1 VRLKH
6 WSLGGGRMTSKFA
19 AKLRVSVF
27 LALSLVFA
35 GTVLGLL
42 SHWHIENASACA
54 FGAYRPATYEG
65 AENRAIYMTA
75 IEAAS
80 VNKLFPEDSQF
91 SLDTL
96 EQGDRYNRV
105 STGGHIPATLIKGI
119 AWIETK
125 MTMATKST
133 MWSGVGDSIISFDCG
148 HGIMQVTTGM
158 TTPLGA
164 DNQPS
169 DTQALTATHF
179 AYNIARGVK
188 ILGTKWNNAPESAP
202 IMGTDTNSSPE
213 IIENWYYATW
223 AYNGFTGA
231 GSSSSNHPL
240 DARFPWPRTP
250 YLCNGSQSHNQFPY
264 QELVWGCIKNPP
276 SVNGNKLWDAVPVSL
291 PDLNNPNVRSALAPS
306 NFFAP
311 YMNMDLIT
319 PKPSHAELIS
329 SPTND
334 QIQVIVGNPIFS
346 ASDRTHTIRINNPAA
361 TMWVDVPV
369 KNFGTGLS
377 TWRAKSDSGFLQ
389 LSPPTGIAIGSD
401 YECNSYL
408 CDENSL
414 RIEVN
419 PTLLPGSYA
428 TGTVTIWSPNTTT
441 DPIKIQINVLA
452 DFELTFPGSSK
463 KE

>member
-1 VRLKH
+1 
-6 WSLGGGRMTSKFA
+6 LGGGRMTRKFMTRIHVSIFFV
-19 AKLRVSVF
+19 LSLIFVSSVF
-27 LALSLVFA
+27 GF
-35 GTVLGLL
+35 L
-42 SHWHIENASACA
+42 SHWRMDETNACA

-65 AENRAIYMTA
+65 AEDRAIYITA

-80 VNKLFPEDSQF
+80 ANRLLPSDSRF
-91 SLDTL
+91 SLDSL
-96 EQGDRYNRV
+96 EQGDRYNRA
-105 STGGHIPATLIKGI
+105 TAGGHIPATLIKGI
-119 AWIETK
+119 AWIETR
-125 MTMATKST
+125 MTMATKAT
-133 MWSGVGDSIISFDCG
+133 MWSGVGDSTISFDCG

-164 DNQPS
+164 NNQPS

-188 ILGTKWNNAPESAP
+188 ILGSKWNNAPESAP

-240 DARFPWPRTP
+240 DPVFAWPRTP
-250 YLCNGSQSHNQFPY
+250 YQCNGSQSHNQFPY

-276 SVNGNKLWDAVPVSL
+276 SVDGSKLWSSIPVSL
-291 PDLNNPNVRSALAPS
+291 PDLNDPRVRSALAPN

-311 YMNMDLIT
+311 YTNMDLTT
-319 PKPSHAELIS
+319 PQPSHAELVS
-329 SPTND
+329 SPTED
-334 QIQVIVGNPIFS
+334 QIQIIIGNPVFS
-346 ASDRTHTIRINNPAA
+346 ASDRTQTIRINNPAA

-401 YECNSYL
+401 YECNSSL
-408 CDENSL
+408 CEENSL

-428 TGTVTIWSPNTTT
+428 TGTVTIWSPNTTN

-452 DFELTFPGSSK
+452 DFELTFPGSAK
-463 KE
+463 KD

>member
-1 VRLKH
+1 MTRKFMTKLHVSIFFVL
-6 WSLGGGRMTSKFA
+6 SLIFVS
-19 AKLRVSVF
+19 SVF
-27 LALSLVFA
+27 GF
-35 GTVLGLL
+35 L
-42 SHWHIENASACA
+42 SHWHINETNACA

-65 AENRAIYMTA
+65 AQDRAIYMTA

-80 VNKLFPEDSQF
+80 VNKLFPTDTRF
-91 SLDTL
+91 SLDSL
-96 EQGDRYNRV
+96 EQGVRYSR
-105 STGGHIPATLIKGI
+105 TTAGGNIPATLIKGI
-119 AWIETK
+119 AWIETR
-125 MTMATKST
+125 MTMATKAT
-133 MWSGVGDSIISFDCG
+133 MWSGVGDSTISFDCG
-148 HGIMQVTTGM
+148 HGIMQVTSGM
-158 TTPLGA
+158 TAPLGA
-164 DNQPS
+164 DDQPS

-188 ILGTKWNNAPESAP
+188 ILGSKWNNAPESAP

-240 DARFPWPRTP
+240 DPIFPWPRTP
-250 YLCNGSQSHNQFPY
+250 YQCNGSQSHNQFPY
-264 QELVWGCIKNPP
+264 QELVWGCMKNPP
-276 SVNGNKLWDAVPVSL
+276 SVGGSKLWDSISVSL
-291 PDLNNPNVRSALAPS
+291 PDLNNPKVRSALAPN

-311 YMNMDLIT
+311 YANMDLAT
-319 PKPSHAELIS
+319 PQPSHTELIS
-329 SPTND
+329 SPTED
-334 QIQVIVGNPIFS
+334 QIQVIIGSPIFS
-346 ASDRTHTIRINNPAA
+346 ASDRTQTIRINNPAA

-377 TWRAKSDSGFLQ
+377 TWRAKSDSSFLQ

-401 YECNSYL
+401 YKCNSSL
-408 CDENSL
+408 CNENSL

-428 TGTVTIWSPNTTT
+428 TGTVTIWSPNTTS

-452 DFELTFPGSSK
+452 DFELTFPGSAK
-463 KE
+463 